1 MDEKIVLEI
10 VPWVDN
16 KVAKGWTNTIKS
28 TVLENCRSN
37 IEITNRL
44 QIQKYQKLIPS
55 EQNEIFQKIG
65 KD

>member
-16 KVAKGWTNTIKS
+16 KVAKGCTNMIKS
-28 TVLENCRSN
+28 AVLENCRSN

-44 QIQKYQKLIPS
+44 KYRSIK
-55 EQNEIFQKIG
+55 N
-65 KD
+65 